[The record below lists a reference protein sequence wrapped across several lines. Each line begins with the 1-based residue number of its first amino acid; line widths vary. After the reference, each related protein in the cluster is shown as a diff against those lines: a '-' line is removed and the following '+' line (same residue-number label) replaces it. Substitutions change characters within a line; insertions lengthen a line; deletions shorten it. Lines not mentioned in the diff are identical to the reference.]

1 MTVNIMCRSTEDRT
15 YFKMYFYYTSD
26 TPLVYR
32 ILSCHLKYVLMETS
46 RDIKAV
52 SLVL

>member
-1 MTVNIMCRSTEDRT
+1 MIVNIMCGSTEDPM
-15 YFKMYFYYTSD
+15 YFRMYFYCISE
-26 TPLVYR
+26 TPLIYR